1 MYKNKKTRRKISTK
15 YKYKY
20 KNKYK
25 CGGNPPCSTPLE
37 ENEKC
42 KWGATKRRCMRLAI
56 DSTPK
61 VGDEV
66 QAHSTQSLPISK
78 PIIMSDKEYPSVVDK
93 IVAESPIPIY
103 RFIPETAYPQT
114 AKPCPPDIYMTDYT
128 SRGIDTC
135 IANPQT
141 QWPCDCPPDWYH
153 ARIDGTFVCMN
164 PLKLTPVYLKHT
176 PDAPPEKIRVT
187 IYDDKNHKKINRIAT
202 FEKITEKR
210 DKHPEMDYIEYYEPT
225 TARPEP
231 EPKPKLEDAY
241 DTEQDK
247 DEDADKVSTTTN
259 IFKMAKDRM
268 KQKYANAR
276 KSVKNVMRPL
286 SDAASKLK
294 KNISKRASSISSMA
308 SMSLEK
314 IAAAAVNKR
323 DIASSKLR
331 QEGLL
336 NDRRKDMNLDETND
350 ISEAIDKKMEPV
362 NSWINKQTNKLG
374 LVADKVGFAI
384 GKKLNKLNIRTE
396 RCLYGKDDKLND
408 KPVLTDIIIKLAIE
422 IQSQDADPSE
432 YEKITRKVIDEY
444 EDEHPYLYW
453 TTVLHHRFYPYLM
466 LHYIDEITAGV
477 SADDDSDETSVWL
490 KPIFPK
496 PTTPPATTPSTPT
509 STPPA
514 TTPSTPT
521 TDQEQSGG
529 GSYTNLGPLG
539 GLFGIFVIIP
549 LLYLIVKSS
558 YNLLK
563 PMGRDI
569 KRNMITLKDMAIE
582 EIHNAKIT
590 FVKGK
595 AMLKQGIIDTA
606 TGLQTIFRIGANN
619 IKKLINASFDNTI
632 KYIKTLPH
640 KWQVLKKDSNDSI
653 TILVKK
659 ATGDIPFTITKEL
672 FLLGNDL
679 VVSALNNDIQYLHL
693 PFPSSSIEIITELP
707 IKPYT
712 IPRSLPR
719 TARFNISADVEDM
732 TRNCGIYEE
741 FTEHGLKIIKASIPE
756 DCYKGSKDPKCI
768 TVFNDTFINKIA
780 TSPENELCMDFWR
793 LCIAYR
799 IHFKYILNSKFTHE
813 VADQLLKRRIT
824 ALLVALTHYSS
835 GETLDIER
843 IGRSNMY
850 RADSHV

>member
-1 MYKNKKTRRKISTK
+1 MYKNKKTRRKISR
-15 YKYKY
+15 KY
-20 KNKYK
+20 KNKNK
-25 CGGNPPCSTPLE
+25 HKRGGNPPCSTPLE

-66 QAHSTQSLPISK
+66 QAHSTLIPK
-78 PIIMSDKEYPSVVDK
+78 PIRMSDKEYPSVVDK

-241 DTEQDK
+241 DTEEDK
-247 DEDADKVSTTTN
+247 HNDADADKVSTTTN
-259 IFKMAKDRM
+259 IFKMANDRM

-276 KSVKNVMRPL
+276 RSVKNVMRPL

-294 KNISKRASSISSMA
+294 KNISKRASSISSVA

-350 ISEAIDKKMEPV
+350 ISEAVDKKMEPV
-362 NSWINKQTNKLG
+362 NSWINKQTNKMG
-374 LVADKVGFAI
+374 LLADKVGSAI

-496 PTTPPATTPSTPT
+496 PTTPPLTTPLATTP
-509 STPPA
+509 
-514 TTPSTPT
+514 TTPS
-521 TDQEQSGG
+521 TDQEQSSG
-529 GSYTNLGPLG
+529 GPLG
-539 GLFGIFVIIP
+539 GLFDIF
-549 LLYLIVKSS
+549 
-558 YNLLK
+558 
-563 PMGRDI
+563 
-569 KRNMITLKDMAIE
+569 A
-582 EIHNAKIT
+582 
-590 FVKGK
+590 K

-606 TGLQTIFRIGANN
+606 TRLQTIFRIGTNN
-619 IKKLINASFDNTI
+619 IKKLINASFDNIINHI
-632 KYIKTLPH
+632 KSLPH
-640 KWQVLKKDSNDSI
+640 KWQVLKKDSKDSI

-659 ATGDIPFTITKEL
+659 ATGDVPFTITKEL

-693 PFPSSSIEIITELP
+693 PFPPSSIEIIMNNDLP
-707 IKPYT
+707 IKSYT

-741 FTEHGLKIIKASIPE
+741 FMEQGLKIIKASIPE
-756 DCYKGSKDPKCI
+756 DCYKGTKDPKCM

-843 IGRSNMY
+843 IGPLNMY

>member
-1 MYKNKKTRRKISTK
+1 MYRNKKTRRKISK
-15 YKYKY
+15 KHKR
-20 KNKYK
+20 
-25 CGGNPPCSTPLE
+25 GGNPICSTPLE
-37 ENEKC
+37 EKEKC

-56 DSTPK
+56 DSTPQI
-61 VGDEV
+61 GDGV
-66 QAHSTQSLPISK
+66 QTRSSLIPK
-78 PIIMSDKEYPSVVDK
+78 PILMSDKEYPSIVDK
-93 IVAESPIPIY
+93 IVAESPGPIY

-114 AKPCPPDIYMTDYT
+114 AKSCPPDIYMTDYT

-164 PLKLTPVYLKHT
+164 PLKLTPVYLKHK

-187 IYDDKNHKKINRIAT
+187 IYDDKNHKKINRVAT

-210 DKHPEMDYIEYYEPT
+210 DTHPEMDYIEYYEPT

-231 EPKPKLEDAY
+231 EKKTKETYGTD
-241 DTEQDK
+241 
-247 DEDADKVSTTTN
+247 DKVNTNKN
-259 IFKMAKDRM
+259 IFQILK
-268 KQKYANAR
+268 AR
-276 KSVKNVMRPL
+276 KSIKNVMRPL
-286 SDAASKLK
+286 ADATSKLK
-294 KNISKRASSISSMA
+294 KNISKRVSLIVSSV
-308 SMSLEK
+308 SLEK
-314 IAAAAVNKR
+314 MAAAAVSTR

-336 NDRRKDMNLDETND
+336 YERRKDMNLDETNAV
-350 ISEAIDKKMEPV
+350 SESIDKKLEPV
-362 NSWINKQTNKLG
+362 SSWINKQTNKLG
-374 LVADKVGFAI
+374 AI
-384 GKKLNKLNIRTE
+384 VDKLNIMTD
-396 RCLYGKDDKLND
+396 RCLYGKKDD
-408 KPVLTDIIIKLAIE
+408 KPVLTDIIIKLVLE
-422 IQSQDADPSE
+422 IKSKNADPSE

-453 TTVLHHRFYPYLM
+453 TTLLHHRFYPYLM
-466 LHYIDEITAGV
+466 LHYIAEITSGV
-477 SADDDSDETSVWL
+477 SVDDDSDETSVWL

-496 PTTPPATTPSTPT
+496 PTS
-509 STPPA
+509 
-514 TTPSTPT
+514 PT
-521 TDQEQSGG
+521 TDRKQSGG
-529 GSYTNLGPLG
+529 SPYNNLGSFG
-539 GLFGIFVIIP
+539 GLFGIFAIIP
-549 LLYLIVKSS
+549 LLFLIVKSS
-558 YNLLK
+558 YNILK
-563 PMGRDI
+563 PIGRDI
-569 KRNMITLKDMAIE
+569 KRNMIALKDMAIE
-582 EIHNAKIT
+582 EINNAKIN

-632 KYIKTLPH
+632 NHIKSLPH
-640 KWQVLKKDSNDSI
+640 KWQVLKKDSKDSI

-659 ATGDIPFTITKEL
+659 ATGDVPFTITKEL

-693 PFPSSSIEIITELP
+693 PFPPSSIEIITELP

-719 TARFNISADVEDM
+719 TARFNISAGVEDM

-756 DCYKGSKDPKCI
+756 DCYKGSKDPKCM
-768 TVFNDTFINKIA
+768 TVFNDTLINKIA
-780 TSPENELCMDFWR
+780 TNHENELCMGFWR

-824 ALLVALTHYSS
+824 SLLIALTNYSS

-843 IGRSNMY
+843 IGPSNTY

>member
-1 MYKNKKTRRKISTK
+1 MYRNKKTRHKISTK
-15 YKYKY
+15 HKR
-20 KNKYK
+20 
-25 CGGNPPCSTPLE
+25 GGNPLCSTPLE
-37 ENEKC
+37 EKEKC

-56 DSTPK
+56 DSTPQIGDK
-61 VGDEV
+61 V
-66 QAHSTQSLPISK
+66 QIRSAHIPK
-78 PIIMSDKEYPSVVDK
+78 PILMNDKEYPSIVDK
-93 IVAESPIPIY
+93 IVAESPGPIY

-114 AKPCPPDIYMTDYT
+114 AKSCPPDIYMTDYT
-128 SRGIDTC
+128 SHGIDTC

-164 PLKLTPVYLKHT
+164 PLKLTPVYLKHK

-187 IYDDKNHKKINRIAT
+187 IYDDKNHKKINRVAT

-210 DKHPEMDYIEYYEPT
+210 DTHPEMDYIEYYEPT
-225 TARPEP
+225 TVRP
-231 EPKPKLEDAY
+231 EPKPKSKHTY

-247 DEDADKVSTTTN
+247 DKDDDKVSTTTN
-259 IFKMAKDRM
+259 RIQMATDFM

-276 KSVKNVMRPL
+276 KSVKNVSRPL
-286 SDAASKLK
+286 ADAASKLK
-294 KNISKRASSISSMA
+294 KNISKRVSSIASSVA
-308 SMSLEK
+308 SISLEK

-336 NDRRKDMNLDETND
+336 YERRKDMNLDETND
-350 ISEAIDKKMEPV
+350 ISEAIDKKMEPI

-374 LVADKVGFAI
+374 LAADKVGSAI

-396 RCLYGKDDKLND
+396 RCLYGKDDIFND

-422 IQSQDADPSE
+422 IKSQDADPSE

-444 EDEHPYLYW
+444 EDKHPYLYW

-466 LHYIDEITAGV
+466 LHYIDEITSGV

-496 PTTPPATTPSTPT
+496 PTTTPTTTPTP
-509 STPPA
+509 
-514 TTPSTPT
+514 

-529 GSYTNLGPLG
+529 GPYTNLGPLG

-549 LLYLIVKSS
+549 LLFLIVKSS
-558 YNLLK
+558 YNILK
-563 PMGRDI
+563 PKLKIM
-569 KRNMITLKDMAIE
+569 KRNMIALKDMAIE
-582 EIHNAKIT
+582 EINNAKIN

-632 KYIKTLPH
+632 NHIKSLPH
-640 KWQVLKKDSNDSI
+640 KWQVLKKDSKDSI

-659 ATGDIPFTITKEL
+659 ATGDVPFTITKEL

-679 VVSALNNDIQYLHL
+679 IVSALNNDIQ
-693 PFPSSSIEIITELP
+693 
-707 IKPYT
+707 
-712 IPRSLPR
+712 
-719 TARFNISADVEDM
+719 
-732 TRNCGIYEE
+732 
-741 FTEHGLKIIKASIPE
+741 
-756 DCYKGSKDPKCI
+756 
-768 TVFNDTFINKIA
+768 
-780 TSPENELCMDFWR
+780 
-793 LCIAYR
+793 
-799 IHFKYILNSKFTHE
+799 
-813 VADQLLKRRIT
+813 
-824 ALLVALTHYSS
+824 
-835 GETLDIER
+835 
-843 IGRSNMY
+843 
-850 RADSHV
+850 

>member
-1 MYKNKKTRRKISTK
+1 MYRNKKTRRKISTK
-15 YKYKY
+15 YKHKH
-20 KNKYK
+20 KQ
-25 CGGNPPCSTPLE
+25 GGNPPCSTPLE

-61 VGDEV
+61 IGDGV
-66 QAHSTQSLPISK
+66 QARSTLIPK
-78 PIIMSDKEYPSVVDK
+78 PIRMSDKEYPSIVDK
-93 IVAESPIPIY
+93 IVAETPSPIY
-103 RFIPETAYPQT
+103 RFIPETSYTQT
-114 AKPCPPDIYMTDYT
+114 AKSCPPDIYMTDYT

-164 PLKLTPVYLKHT
+164 PLKLTPVYLKHK

-187 IYDDKNHKKINRIAT
+187 IYDDKNHKKINRVAT

-231 EPKPKLEDAY
+231 KPKPKLEDAY
-241 DTEQDK
+241 NTEQDK
-247 DEDADKVSTTTN
+247 HEDADKVSTTTN
-259 IFKMAKDRM
+259 IFKMANDRI
-268 KQKYANAR
+268 KQNYANTR
-276 KSVKNVMRPL
+276 RSIKNVMRPL
-286 SDAASKLK
+286 ADATSKLK
-294 KNISKRASSISSMA
+294 KNISKRVSSIASSI

-314 IAAAAVNKR
+314 IAAEAVNKR

-336 NDRRKDMNLDETND
+336 YERRKDMNIDETNA
-350 ISEAIDKKMEPV
+350 ISDYVDKKIEPV
-362 NSWINKQTNKLG
+362 NSWINKHTNKLG
-374 LVADKVGFAI
+374 LAADKVGKAVDK
-384 GKKLNKLNIRTE
+384 GLNKLNIRTE
-396 RCLYGKDDKLND
+396 RCLYGKDDILTD
-408 KPVLTDIIIKLAIE
+408 KPVLTDIIIKLVLE
-422 IQSQDADPSE
+422 IKSQDADPSE

-466 LHYIDEITAGV
+466 LHYIDEMTSGV
-477 SADDDSDETSVWL
+477 STDDDSDETSVWL

-496 PTTPPATTPSTPT
+496 PTTPPPT
-509 STPPA
+509 E
-514 TTPSTPT
+514 
-521 TDQEQSGG
+521 QEQSGG
-529 GSYTNLGPLG
+529 GPYTNLGPLG
-539 GLFGIFVIIP
+539 GIFGIFAIIP

-558 YNLLK
+558 YTLLK

-582 EIHNAKIT
+582 EINNAKIN

-606 TGLQTIFRIGANN
+606 TDLQTIFRIGANN

-640 KWQVLKKDSNDSI
+640 KWQVLKKDSKDSI

-693 PFPSSSIEIITELP
+693 PFPPSNIEIVMNTELP
-707 IKPYT
+707 IKSYT

-732 TRNCGIYEE
+732 NRNCGIYEE
-741 FTEHGLKIIKASIPE
+741 FKEHGLKIIKASIPE
-756 DCYKGSKDPKCI
+756 DCYNGLKDPKCMN
-768 TVFNDTFINKIA
+768 VFNDTFINKIA
-780 TSPENELCMDFWR
+780 TDHENELCMDFWR

-824 ALLVALTHYSS
+824 SLLVALTHYSS
-835 GETLDIER
+835 GKILDIER
-843 IGRSNMY
+843 IGPSNSY
-850 RADSHV
+850 QADNPP

>member
-1 MYKNKKTRRKISTK
+1 MYRNKKTRHKISKK
-15 YKYKY
+15 YKYKH
-20 KNKYK
+20 
-25 CGGNPPCSTPLE
+25 GGNPVCSTPLE

-42 KWGATKRRCMRLAI
+42 KWGATKRRCMHLAI
-56 DSTPK
+56 DSTPHI
-61 VGDEV
+61 GDGV
-66 QAHSTQSLPISK
+66 QNRSAQSLPKRIL
-78 PIIMSDKEYPSVVDK
+78 MSDKEYPSIVDK
-93 IVAESPIPIY
+93 IMAESPGPIY

-114 AKPCPPDIYMTDYT
+114 AKSCPPDIYMTDYT
-128 SRGIDTC
+128 LRGIDTC

-141 QWPCDCPPDWYH
+141 QLPCDCPPDWYH

-164 PLKLTPVYLKHT
+164 PLKLTPVYLKHK
-176 PDAPPEKIRVT
+176 PDAPPDKIRVT
-187 IYDDKNHKKINRIAT
+187 IYDDKNHKKINRVAT
-202 FEKITEKR
+202 LEKITEKR
-210 DKHPEMDYIEYYEPT
+210 DTHPEMDYIEYYEPT

-231 EPKPKLEDAY
+231 EKKTKNVHGTD
-241 DTEQDK
+241 DNDNDDDNDK
-247 DEDADKVSTTTN
+247 DDDKVNTTTN
-259 IFKMAKDRM
+259 RIQMTTDFM

-276 KSVKNVMRPL
+276 RSVKNVMRPL
-286 SDAASKLK
+286 SDATSKLK
-294 KNISKRASSISSMA
+294 KNISKRVSSIASNISSIS
-308 SMSLEK
+308 LEK
-314 IAAAAVNKR
+314 MAAAAVSKR

-336 NDRRKDMNLDETND
+336 YERRKDMNLDETNAV
-350 ISEAIDKKMEPV
+350 SESIDKKMEPM

-374 LVADKVGFAI
+374 LVADKVGSAI

-396 RCLYGKDDKLND
+396 RCLYGKDDIFND
-408 KPVLTDIIIKLAIE
+408 KPVLTDMIIRLVIE
-422 IQSQDADPSE
+422 IQLQDADPSE

-466 LHYIDEITAGV
+466 LHYIDEITSGV

-496 PTTPPATTPSTPT
+496 PTTPPPT
-509 STPPA
+509 
-514 TTPSTPT
+514 
-521 TDQEQSGG
+521 DLEQSGG
-529 GSYTNLGPLG
+529 GPYTNLGPLG
-539 GLFGIFVIIP
+539 GIFGIFAIIP
-549 LLYLIVKSS
+549 LIYLIVKSS
-558 YNLLK
+558 YNILK
-563 PMGRDI
+563 PMGRNI
-569 KRNMITLKDMAIE
+569 KRNMIALKDMAIE
-582 EIHNAKIT
+582 EIHNAKINYN
-590 FVKGK
+590 KGK

-619 IKKLINASFDNTI
+619 IKKLINTSFDNTI
-632 KYIKTLPH
+632 NHIKSLPH
-640 KWQVLKKDSNDSI
+640 KWQVLKKDSKDSI

-693 PFPSSSIEIITELP
+693 PFPPSSIEIITELP
-707 IKPYT
+707 IKTYT

-719 TARFNISADVEDM
+719 TSRFNISAGVEDI

-741 FTEHGLKIIKASIPE
+741 FIENGMKIIKSSIPE

-768 TVFNDTFINKIA
+768 TVLNDTFFNKIA
-780 TSPENELCMDFWR
+780 TDHENELCMDFWR

-824 ALLVALTHYSS
+824 SLLVALTHYSS
-835 GETLDIER
+835 GKILDIER
-843 IGRSNMY
+843 VGPYNTY
-850 RADSHV
+850 QADSPP